1 MKNENP
7 FRHFVRLN
15 EKFTT
20 NKSNSFVETNEL
32 PIVNFNVGS
41 DFLISAF
48 MGMFA
53 NHCLSEYMA
62 FLCRKQQ
69 KKNKYQSKKENEME
83 FVGIAVCWF

>member
-7 FRHFVRLN
+7 FRHFVRFN

-48 MGMFA
+48 MGMSQTIAFQNIWLFFVA
-53 NHCLSEYMA
+53 NN
-62 FLCRKQQ
+62 RKRININQ
-69 KKNKYQSKKENEME
+69 KKKTKWNL
-83 FVGIAVCWF
+83 